1 MAQASIAADQGQSV
15 FVAAIDWIN
24 WLLLGPVGNTI
35 AVIAVAL
42 VGFSMLTGRTDLR
55 RGGRVLLGCFI
66 LFGAGLIARGLMDL
80 AALGGGGEIV
90 MQTPPPPPPAP
101 SNPQR
106 NDPYAGASVPLTN

>member
-1 MAQASIAADQGQSV
+1 MAQATITADPGQSV

-24 WLLLGPVGNTI
+24 GLLLGSVGSTI

-42 VGFSMLTGRTDLR
+42 FGFGMLTGRTDFR

-66 LFGAGLIARGLMDL
+66 LFGASLIARGLMDL

-90 MQTPPPPPPAP
+90 VQEPPPPPPAP